1 MKDMNLMPSA
11 LENENLDTITNQ
23 FMLIQKAM
31 SGDMKFKLSQVTA
44 NASAAALAAADV
56 VYHIGVRLES
66 DAGELHDWYNGKVL
80 IAIADDDTTGV
91 AAIVPAAGE
100 VSMVNGELEV
110 QVTLP
115 TAVWTAGKKATLT
128 ISDPATA
135 STGILGVAVANA
147 TFVAT
152 IVA

>member
-23 FMLIQKAM
+23 FALIQKAM
-31 SGDMKFKLSQVTA
+31 SGDMKFKLSQTTA
-44 NASAAALAAADV
+44 NASAAALAAANV
-56 VYHIGVRLES
+56 VYKIGVRLES
-66 DAGELHDWYNGKVL
+66 AAGELHDWYNGKVL
-80 IAIADDDTTGV
+80 IAIADDDSTGA

-100 VSMVNGELEV
+100 VAMVKGELEV
-110 QVTLP
+110 TVTLP
-115 TAVWTAGKKATLT
+115 EAVWTPAKAATLT

-147 TFVAT
+147 TFVAR

>member
-23 FMLIQKAM
+23 FGMIQKAM
-31 SGDMKFKLSQVTA
+31 SGDMKFKLSQTTA

-56 VYHIGVRLES
+56 VYKIGVRLES
-66 DAGELHDWYNGKVL
+66 AAGELHDWYNGKVL
-80 IAIADDDTTGV
+80 IAIADDDSTGA

-100 VSMVNGELEV
+100 VAMVKGELEV
-110 QVTLP
+110 TVTLP
-115 TAVWTAGKKATLT
+115 KAVWTAGKAATLT

-135 STGILGVAVANA
+135 STGILGVAIANA